1 MTEWIAIVLVRGF
14 DTTTEADMQAVVI
27 DRFGDPKDVLT
38 AQTVPTPEPGPGEV
52 RVATALSPIHNHDLA
67 IIRGVYGY
75 KPPLPAV
82 PGTEAVGVVD
92 AVGPGAEGLAVGQ
105 RVAMAGIHA
114 AWADFFL
121 ARADRAVPIPASVP
135 DETACQLLA
144 MPLSALMLL
153 DDLRVQPGQWIAV
166 NAANGAVGRLVNLF
180 AQQRGVKVVSL
191 VRGAASVRALEQLG
205 YGPVI
210 DSDVEGWAAH
220 AAAVTNGEPIVR
232 GIDQV
237 SGPAAGALM
246 SLLAPRGELISF
258 GALSGQPLVIETGA
272 VIFKQAVVKG
282 FWGQQ
287 RSAEIDPADY
297 VRLISE
303 LVGLAAD
310 GTLRLDVQAEFG
322 LDHAGEAAVL
332 SETPGRNGKVVLRA
346 GAR

>member
-1 MTEWIAIVLVRGF
+1 
-14 DTTTEADMQAVVI
+14 MQAVVI

-38 AQTVPTPEPGPGEV
+38 AQAVPTPEPGPGEV
-52 RVATALSPIHNHDLA
+52 RVATTLSPIHNHDLA

-75 KPPLPAV
+75 KPPLPAI
-82 PGTEAVGVVD
+82 PGTEAAGVVD
-92 AVGPGAEGLAVGQ
+92 AIGPGADRLEVGQ
-105 RVAMAGIHA
+105 RVAVAGTRA

-121 ARADRAVPIPASVP
+121 TRAEQAVPMPPSVP

-153 DDLRVQPGQWIAV
+153 DDLRVEPGQWITV

-180 AQQRGVKVVSL
+180 AQQRGVRVLSL
-191 VRGAASVRALEQLG
+191 VRGAASVQALTQLG
-205 YGPVI
+205 YGPVV
-210 DSDVEGWAAH
+210 DAEAPGWAER
-220 AAAVTNGEPIVR
+220 AAELTGGEPIVR
-232 GIDQV
+232 AVDQV
-237 SGPAAGALM
+237 SGQAAGALM

-258 GALSGQPLVIETGA
+258 GALSGKPLVIDTGA

-287 RSAEIDPADY
+287 RSAEIDRADY
-297 VRLISE
+297 LRLVTE

-310 GTLRLDVQAEFG
+310 GTLRLDVQAEFP
-322 LDHAGEAAVL
+322 LDQAAEAAVT